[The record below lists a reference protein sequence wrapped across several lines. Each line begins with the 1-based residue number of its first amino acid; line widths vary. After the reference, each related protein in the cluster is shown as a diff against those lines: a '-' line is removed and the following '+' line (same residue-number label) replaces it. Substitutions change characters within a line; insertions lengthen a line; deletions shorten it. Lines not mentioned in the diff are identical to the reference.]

1 MPQKLGMNLLN
12 LNILRNNQALKYNSN
27 INTNIMQNYK
37 KNSLSLNMLSR
48 LNNSASCGSCGK

>member
-12 LNILRNNQALKYNSN
+12 LNALRNNQALRYNSN
-27 INTNIMQNYK
+27 INTNIIQNYK
-37 KNSLSLNMLSR
+37 NTLSLNMLSR

>member
-12 LNILRNNQALKYNSN
+12 LNTLRNNQALRYNSN
-27 INTNIMQNYK
+27 INTNIIQNYK
-37 KNSLSLNMLSR
+37 NTLSLNMLSR